1 MGDSPAVREGHGMNA
16 EQGPIRGRML
26 PMAGASARP
35 ERRDAAENRQHILAA
50 ARRLFAEH
58 GVAAVSMDEIARIAG
73 VGKGTLYRRYAH
85 KGLLCIALLDEN
97 TRQMQEAA
105 LAALRDDKRPI
116 LDQLGCLL
124 GFLFAHNEQNAE
136 LLGAVSD
143 AAAGRRRGEIYQ
155 SPPYRWQRLMIV
167 GLLRR
172 ANATRECAPFDIDYL
187 ADAILAP
194 LDIDLYLFQRHTLG
208 MSPERIVEGARRL
221 ILDGLRARG

>member
-1 MGDSPAVREGHGMNA
+1 MIE
-16 EQGPIRGRML
+16 ERGRINKRML
-26 PMAGASARP
+26 PMAGGGSRL

-50 ARRLFAEH
+50 ARQLFAEQ

-85 KGLLCIALLDEN
+85 KGLLCAALLDEN
-97 TRQMQEAA
+97 TRQMQVAA
-105 LAALRDDKRPI
+105 LAALRDDDRPI

-124 GFLFAHNEQNAE
+124 GFFFAHNEQNAE

-143 AAAGRRRGEIYQ
+143 AAAGRRRGEYFQ
-155 SPPYRWQRLMIV
+155 SPPYQWQRLMIM

-172 ANATRECAPFDIDYL
+172 ANAKRECTPFDIDYL

-194 LDIDLYLFQRHTLG
+194 LDIDLYLFQRRILG
-208 MSPERIVEGARRL
+208 MSAERIVEGARRL

>member
-1 MGDSPAVREGHGMNA
+1 MGEERASNGW
-16 EQGPIRGRML
+16 ML
-26 PMAGASARP
+26 PMAGESARP

-50 ARRLFAEH
+50 ARQLFARQ
-58 GVAAVSMDEIARIAG
+58 GVSAVSMDEIARVAG

-85 KGLLCIALLDEN
+85 KGLLCAALLDEN

-105 LAALRDDKRPI
+105 LAALRDDDRPL

-155 SPPYRWQRLMIV
+155 SPPYQWQRLMIV

-172 ANATRECAPFDIDYL
+172 ANATRECTPFDIDYL

-194 LDIDLYLFQRHTLG
+194 LDIDLYLFQRDVLR
-208 MSPERIVEGARRL
+208 MSPERIAWGARRL
-221 ILDGLRARG
+221 ILDGLRAREYGGGVAAQ

>member
-1 MGDSPAVREGHGMNA
+1 MTEERKPSK
-16 EQGPIRGRML
+16 GRML
-26 PMAGASARP
+26 PMAGGLPRL

-50 ARRLFAEH
+50 ARQLFATQ
-58 GVAAVSMDEIARIAG
+58 GVEAVSMDEIARIAE

-85 KGLLCIALLDEN
+85 KGLLCAALLDEN

-105 LAALRDDKRPI
+105 LAALRDDDRPI

-136 LLGAVSD
+136 LLGAVS
-143 AAAGRRRGEIYQ
+143 AAAVGRRRGEIYQ
-155 SPPYRWQRLMIV
+155 SPPYQWQRLMIV

-172 ANATRECAPFDIDYL
+172 ANATRECTPFDIDYL

-194 LDIDLYLFQRHTLG
+194 LDIDLYLFQRAILG

>member
-1 MGDSPAVREGHGMNA
+1 MRMTE
-16 EQGPIRGRML
+16 ERGPTKGRIL
-26 PMAGASARP
+26 PMVGGQARL

-50 ARRLFAEH
+50 ARQLFAEQ
-58 GVAAVSMDEIARIAG
+58 GVAAVSMDEIARGAG

-124 GFLFAHNEQNAE
+124 GFLFAHNEENAE

-143 AAAGRRRGEIYQ
+143 AAAGRRRGAIYQ
-155 SPPYRWQRLMIV
+155 SPPYQWQRLMIV

-172 ANATRECAPFDIDYL
+172 ANALHECTPFDIDYL

-194 LDIDLYLFQRHTLG
+194 LDIDLYLFQRDTLG

-221 ILDGLRARG
+221 ILDGLRARM